1 MIFKHIHKAHTAL
14 LRHAQTHPKTMVL
27 SLFGGTL
34 IATVVLFRIIDGN
47 ANESER
53 NRGPRRRRPS
63 ENKNQI
69 NTTTPTP
76 RMSVEEAQL
85 RAMVEDATTAK
96 SWTENIE
103 TAVNAQ
109 EQFMFPGRPNTNPES
124 QNFIKKINKRSL
136 ELQQQTPQNTTNSR
150 DDDKTENE
158 QEPSATQMSYW
169 K

>member
-47 ANESER
+47 
-53 NRGPRRRRPS
+53 
-63 ENKNQI
+63 ENDNNTKN

-96 SWTENIE
+96 SWTDNID
-103 TAVNAQ
+103 TAVHAQ

-136 ELQQQTPQNTTNSR
+136 ELQQQHPQTTTNSME
-150 DDDKTENE
+150 DDKKENE

>member
-1 MIFKHIHKAHTAL
+1 MIFKHVQKAHTAL
-14 LRHAQTHPKTMVL
+14 LRNAQTHPKTMVL

-47 ANESER
+47 
-53 NRGPRRRRPS
+53 
-63 ENKNQI
+63 ENDNNTKN

-96 SWTENIE
+96 SWTDNID
-103 TAVNAQ
+103 TAVHAQ